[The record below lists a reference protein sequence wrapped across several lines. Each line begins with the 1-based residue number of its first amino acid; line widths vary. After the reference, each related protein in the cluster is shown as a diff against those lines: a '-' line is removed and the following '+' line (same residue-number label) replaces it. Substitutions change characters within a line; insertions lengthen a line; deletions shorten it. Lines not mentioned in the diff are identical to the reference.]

1 MVSWLAIAHVIGRVK
16 TVSLMYWVLDLG
28 VAMTS

>member
-16 TVSLMYWVLDLG
+16 TVSLVHWMLSLG